1 MKKIF
6 VLIFLILA
14 GCTGLQDRMSDS
26 QNRILE
32 LREGVGDDLGDDIIN
47 DLKDILEI
55 EMLGNNQGLISFKAN
70 NTKDLLIECS
80 VLLSLNNTLYEIGLG
95 IFHPNEEKTVE
106 SAVGFNNGESKF
118 DLIIKCNQ
126 PKNMEKCVLK
136 ESIYMQYFCLA
147 LLNQDVSFC
156 DKISSN
162 VSNMRMIWCKAFIL
176 DQPEFCEDIVDNNDK
191 DWCYLDIGMNKANKK
206 ACDMTMDIKRKNSC
220 MAVVESNPDLCF
232 DGEDGSI
239 PICLENT
246 AKAMNDITVCDKL
259 SELGSRNECRNHLS
273 YLQ

>member
-32 LREGVGDDLGDDIIN
+32 LREGVGDDLGDDMIN

-55 EMLGNNQGLISFKAN
+55 DMFGNNQGLISFKAN
-70 NTKDLLIECS
+70 NTKDLFIECS

-95 IFHPNEEKTVE
+95 IFHPNEERTVE

-136 ESIYMQYFCLA
+136 ESVYMQYFCLA
-147 LLNQDVSFC
+147 LLNHDVSFC

-162 VSNMRMIWCKAFIL
+162 VLNARMIWCKAFIL
-176 DQPEFCEDIVDNNDK
+176 DQPELCEDIVDNNDK
-191 DWCYLDIGMNKANKK
+191 DWCYLDIGMNKVNKK
-206 ACDMTMDIKRKNSC
+206 ACDMIMDIKRKNSC

-246 AKAMNDITVCDKL
+246 AKAMNDITVCDKFEE
-259 SELGSRNECRNHLS
+259 SSSECRNHLS